1 MLGTRARALIGRR
14 WRARRGGSGTSD
26 VLSARP
32 STAGP
37 RGGSSG
43 IEFTADWA
51 FVTTGHRFVDEALLH
66 HAMSHRSWCS
76 ENPGQPSNER
86 LEFLGDAILQWV
98 VTELVF
104 HAHPDLDEG
113 PLTDLRKSLVNAE
126 TLARVALDIDLGPHI
141 RLGVGEADAGGRLKV
156 SILADTLEAFIG
168 ALYLDGGAE
177 AARVFVRGL
186 LAERMGESLDRLHV
200 FDARSHLI
208 RICVRENGRP
218 PLFEISA
225 AGAAHEPVFT
235 AAVTVDGELMARESG
250 RSKKAA
256 AQNASVVALEVL
268 AARGVDT
275 GRA

>member
-1 MLGTRARALIGRR
+1 MLGTRARVLIGRR
-14 WRARRGGSGTSD
+14 WRARRGASKPP
-26 VLSARP
+26 VL
-32 STAGP
+32 TAGRTNDRDP
-37 RGGSSG
+37 RAAAGDD
-43 IEFTADWA
+43 FTADWA
-51 FVTTGHRFVDEALLH
+51 FVTTGHRFTDDALLR
-66 HAMSHRSWCS
+66 HAMSHRSWCA

-98 VTELVF
+98 ITELVF

-177 AARVFVRGL
+177 AARIFVRGL

-218 PLFEISA
+218 PLFEITA

-235 AAVTVDGELMARESG
+235 AVVIVDGHEMARESG

-256 AQNASVVALEVL
+256 AQNASVVALEAL

>member
-1 MLGTRARALIGRR
+1 LV
-14 WRARRGGSGTSD
+14 GG
-26 VLSARP
+26 
-32 STAGP
+32 
-37 RGGSSG
+37 
-43 IEFTADWA
+43 FTADWA
-51 FVTTGHRFVDEALLH
+51 FSITGHRFTDDELLRHAL
-66 HAMSHRSWCS
+66 SHRSWCA
-76 ENPGQPSNER
+76 ENPGNPSNER

-98 VTELVF
+98 VTELVY

-141 RLGVGEADAGGRLKV
+141 RLGVGESDAGGRLKV

-168 ALYLDGGAE
+168 ALYLDGGVD
-177 AARVFVRGL
+177 AARRFVRGL
-186 LAERMGESLDRLHV
+186 LSERMGESLDRLHV

-218 PLFEISA
+218 PHFEITA
-225 AGAAHEPVFT
+225 AGVAHEPVFT
-235 AAVTVDGELMARESG
+235 ATVTVDDQIVASESG

-256 AQNASVVALEVL
+256 AQSASVAALEVL

>member
-1 MLGTRARALIGRR
+1 MLGTRARVLFGRR
-14 WRARRGGSGTSD
+14 WRARRRGPSDSVAVAGRSSGSGSR
-26 VLSARP
+26 A
-32 STAGP
+32 
-37 RGGSSG
+37 GSSADD
-43 IEFTADWA
+43 FTADWA
-51 FVTTGHRFVDEALLH
+51 LVTTGHRFVDDALLR
-66 HAMSHRSWCS
+66 HAMSHRSWCA

-98 VTELVF
+98 ITELVF
-104 HAHPDLDEG
+104 HAHPDLEEG

-225 AGAAHEPVFT
+225 TGAAHEPVFT
-235 AAVTVDGELMARESG
+235 AVVIVDDQMVARESG

-256 AQNASVVALEVL
+256 AQNASVAALEVL

>member
-1 MLGTRARALIGRR
+1 MLGTRARVLFGRR
-14 WRARRGGSGTSD
+14 WRARRRGPSDSVAVAGRSSGSGSR
-26 VLSARP
+26 A
-32 STAGP
+32 
-37 RGGSSG
+37 GSSADD
-43 IEFTADWA
+43 FTADWA
-51 FVTTGHRFVDEALLH
+51 LVTTGHRFVDDALLR
-66 HAMSHRSWCS
+66 HAMSHRSWCA

-98 VTELVF
+98 ITELVF
-104 HAHPDLDEG
+104 HAHPDLEEG

-225 AGAAHEPVFT
+225 TGAAHEPVFT
-235 AAVTVDGELMARESG
+235 AAVIVDDQVVARESG

-256 AQNASVVALEVL
+256 AQNASVAALEVL